1 MEKEKLIRKMQI
13 IASVSGII
21 SVIFYFLHD
30 FIGALNYPGY
40 NWMSQ
45 ACSDL
50 TAVDAPSYVVSS
62 GYCQI
67 HKTFNIL
74 CCVLICLLAMNVR
87 KSLKVGLLIF
97 TTMHLVST
105 IGYSFF
111 PLTSSGYDGSVQSFI
126 HVYVITA
133 MVVVLSIASLITIAV
148 GSFKDKRKAFGIL
161 ALVALGFMFAG
172 PMLMATMPLEYFGI
186 FERFSTYSAV
196 IFTAIM
202 GFQKFGLE
210 DGKKRE

>member
-1 MEKEKLIRKMQI
+1 MEKEKLIRRMQI
-13 IASVSGII
+13 IAAVSGVI

-30 FIGALNYPGY
+30 FIGAMNYPGY

-50 TAVDAPSYVVSS
+50 TAADAPSYVAAS

-87 KSLKVGLLIF
+87 KSLKAGIYIF
-97 TTMHLVST
+97 TIMHLVST
-105 IGYSFF
+105 IGYSLF
-111 PLTSSGYDGSVQSFI
+111 PLTSSGYDGTVQSFI
-126 HVYVITA
+126 HVYVITIL
-133 MVVVLSIASLITIAV
+133 VVILSIASLITIAV
-148 GSFKDKRKAFGIL
+148 GSFKDKRKLFGL
-161 ALVALGFMFAG
+161 FALVALGFMFAG
-172 PMLMATMPLEYFGI
+172 PMLMAAMPQEYFGI

-196 IFTAIM
+196 IFTGIM

-210 DGKKRE
+210 ES